1 MSFCLKLDNTHCECL
16 TLQATPLHR
25 TQITPPHW
33 TPPSRQPCGPPS
45 TTLRTE
51 PAPDGGPPTDP
62 GECPPTWAPDRVLPD
77 HSISSSITNSIC
89 MFSNNLVTL
98 IVNSHMIAWRSKS
111 IYLQKIQC
119 PIEMQNTWER
129 ERERIYMLVLLL
141 HNMLEDSW
149 SERIWLMDMIVL
161 WCYMLCETFVNLCVC
176 SNNVIVLCILDLS
189 LVL

>member
-1 MSFCLKLDNTHCECL
+1 MACSQDHYEICNLERIDMYRRIYNMESVLIERGVCLKFDNTRCECL

-33 TPPSRQPCGPPS
+33 TPPSRQPCGPQS

-62 GECPPTWAPDRVLPD
+62 GGCPPTWAPDRVLPD

-89 MFSNNLVTL
+89 LFSNNLVTL

-129 ERERIYMLVLLL
+129 ERENIHV
-141 HNMLEDSW
+141 SA
-149 SERIWLMDMIVL
+149 
-161 WCYMLCETFVNLCVC
+161 FVA
-176 SNNVIVLCILDLS
+176 
-189 LVL
+189 